1 MIANTSDFD
10 LNRTDING
18 YAAIHVVCKYCNYD
32 ALNILVTQRGV
43 SLVLPD
49 TSGNT
54 PFHWAAKYG
63 HLDLCKYF
71 IESGI
76 SPLVRNNKGRF
87 IHYFCTHP
95 LVN

>member
-18 YAAIHVVCKYCNYD
+18 YATIHVVCKYCNYD
-32 ALNILVTQRGV
+32 ALNILVSQRNV
-43 SLVLPD
+43 SLILPD

-71 IESGI
+71 IERGI
-76 SPLVRNNKGRF
+76 SPLVRNNKGN
-87 IHYFCTHP
+87 TS
-95 LVN
+95 